1 MDAVGFP
8 PSTIDSRI
16 SNIDNCAQKDSTAA
30 EFIKAVLDHR
40 AAN

>member
-16 SNIDNCAQKDSTAA
+16 SNIDNCSQKDTTAV
-30 EFIKAVLDHR
+30 EFITAVLDHR